1 MNATMRATTTINN
14 RPSTGEQ
21 RVLTFPRN
29 VPTANTVYATP
40 LMGGASDV
48 SALMDRLLGLQRT
61 YQAND
66 RVRDRLHEAEDHLK
80 RALTALRVAERQ
92 ALLG

>member
-1 MNATMRATTTINN
+1 MDATTQTTATTTYQ
-14 RPSTGEQ
+14 PSMSGQARRSRE
-21 RVLTFPRN
+21 N
-29 VPTANTVYATP
+29 VPIANTVYAVP
-40 LMGGASDV
+40 LMGSTRDV
-48 SALMDRLLGLQRT
+48 SAAMDRVLGLQRT

-80 RALTALRVAERQ
+80 RALTALRVAERH

>member
-1 MNATMRATTTINN
+1 MNATMRTTTQSN
-14 RPSTGEQ
+14 RPSMGE
-21 RVLTFPRN
+21 RVHALPEN
-29 VPTANTVYATP
+29 VPTANVVYAFP
-40 LMGGASDV
+40 LIGGASDV
-48 SALMDRLLGLQRT
+48 SALMDRVLGLQRT

>member
-1 MNATMRATTTINN
+1 MNATMRTTTTISN
-14 RPSTGEQ
+14 RPPTSE

-40 LMGGASDV
+40 LMGGARDV
-48 SALMDRLLGLQRT
+48 SALMDLLLGLQRT

>member
-1 MNATMRATTTINN
+1 MNATMRTTTTTSNLPPMAK
-14 RPSTGEQ
+14 RAHTSPQ
-21 RVLTFPRN
+21 N
-29 VPTANTVYATP
+29 VPAANTVYAVP
-40 LMGGASDV
+40 LMGGTRDV
-48 SALMDRLLGLQRT
+48 SALMDLILGLQRT

>member
-1 MNATMRATTTINN
+1 MSTRAHHL
-14 RPSTGEQ
+14 PD
-21 RVLTFPRN
+21 N
-29 VPTANTVYATP
+29 VPVANIAFARPLSTAAFN
-40 LMGGASDV
+40 LV
-48 SALMDRLLGLQRT
+48 SLTEGVLEMQRG
-61 YQAND
+61 YQCSD

>member
-1 MNATMRATTTINN
+1 MDATMRTIPTRSNL
-14 RPSTGEQ
+14 RPISE
-21 RVLTFPRN
+21 RVLTFPQN
-29 VPTANTVYATP
+29 VPTANAVYAIP
-40 LMGGASDV
+40 LSGGTRDV
-48 SALMDRLLGLQRT
+48 SALMDLVLGLQRT

-80 RALTALRVAERQ
+80 RALTALRVAEHQ

>member
-1 MNATMRATTTINN
+1 MNATMRTTTTSSN
-14 RPSTGEQ
+14 RPPTSE

>member
-1 MNATMRATTTINN
+1 MDAPTRDTTTTAY
-14 RPSTGEQ
+14 RPPLSRSAHPYPQ
-21 RVLTFPRN
+21 N
-29 VPTANTVYATP
+29 VPVANIAYAHPLTAAAFT
-40 LMGGASDV
+40 LV
-48 SALMDRLLGLQRT
+48 SLTEGVLDMQRG
-61 YQAND
+61 YQCSD

>member
-1 MNATMRATTTINN
+1 MNATMRTTTATNN
-14 RPSTGEQ
+14 RPPTSE

>member
-1 MNATMRATTTINN
+1 MNATMPATTTTSHLS
-14 RPSTGEQ
+14 PMAE
-21 RVLTFPRN
+21 RVQTYPQN
-29 VPTANTVYATP
+29 VPTANVVYAFP

>member
-1 MNATMRATTTINN
+1 MNATMRTTTTHSN
-14 RPSTGEQ
+14 RVPADD
-21 RVLTFPRN
+21 RVHTLPQN
-29 VPTANTVYATP
+29 VPTANVVYAFP
-40 LMGGASDV
+40 LIGGASDV

>member
-1 MNATMRATTTINN
+1 MNATMRTNTTANN
-14 RPSTGEQ
+14 LPPMSE

-40 LMGGASDV
+40 LMGGTRDV
-48 SALMDRLLGLQRT
+48 SALMDRVLGLQRT

>member
-1 MNATMRATTTINN
+1 MDATMRTIPTRSNL
-14 RPSTGEQ
+14 RPISE
-21 RVLTFPRN
+21 RVLTFPQN
-29 VPTANTVYATP
+29 VPTANAVYAIP
-40 LMGGASDV
+40 LSGGTRDI
-48 SALMDRLLGLQRT
+48 SALMDLVLGLQRT

-80 RALTALRVAERQ
+80 RALTALRVAEHQ

>member
-1 MNATMRATTTINN
+1 MNATMRTTTTSNN
-14 RPSTGEQ
+14 RPPTGE
-21 RVLTFPRN
+21 RVLTFPQN
-29 VPTANTVYATP
+29 VPTANTVYAIP
-40 LMGGASDV
+40 LMGGARDV
-48 SALMDRLLGLQRT
+48 SALMDLVLGLQRT